1 VQCVRRWLLRLSRRV
16 ALLAS
21 GQWPTACRRHRTLRA
36 STSSR
41 TDIKTTRLLW
51 INAARRAFLDERKS
65 YRPVLGVP
73 PFGQG
78 PGDIT
83 VFAAICEMIR
93 KLNHMLLVGRYYGT
107 QEDLGT
113 VCILRSF
120 MEDAVAIARMATDD
134 VSVSCQSHYQL
145 HGTLLALL

>member
-1 VQCVRRWLLRLSRRV
+1 MRETLAAATLTAGGIAGVGPV
-16 ALLAS
+16 ADGMPAPPNIAGFDQLTNGYQDYQALV
-21 GQWPTACRRHRTLRA
+21 
-36 STSSR
+36 
-41 TDIKTTRLLW
+41 D
-51 INAARRAFLDERKS
+51 NAARRAFLDERKS

-113 VCILRSF
+113 VCILSSF

-134 VSVSCQSHYQL
+134 VSVSCQAHYQL
-145 HGTLLALL
+145 HGALLALL